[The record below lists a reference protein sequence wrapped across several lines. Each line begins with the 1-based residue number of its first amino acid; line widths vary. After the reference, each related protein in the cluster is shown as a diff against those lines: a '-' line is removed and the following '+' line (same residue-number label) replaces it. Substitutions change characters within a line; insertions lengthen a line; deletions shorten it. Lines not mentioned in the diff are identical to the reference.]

1 MLIYYKMNKILY
13 IILFLILSI
22 IIIFICIFSQYPSV
36 ESFVNTIDYTFEKPL
51 NWKDLSFTDKLK
63 IYGSNLDEK
72 YAFFADK
79 YRVKEYIRKLN
90 IQNLNV
96 SKTIK
101 LLDKN
106 NDKLELTNLPKNCV
120 IKSNHGWGDI
130 IIIKDNKIKL
140 MKSKGQH
147 KPSYSKW
154 LQKAVIPHKTKYE
167 NHYTKIKP
175 EIFVEESLGDDL
187 NDYKFFCFHGKVK
200 LLQVDFNRF
209 SGHGRNLYDDN
220 FNFITNVKF
229 LYDNNQNI
237 KLDKHKLEILKKIAE
252 TISKPFEFARVDLY
266 LIENKIYFG
275 EITFCP
281 EAANG
286 KFEPNNYDYKLGKYW
301 K

>member
-1 MLIYYKMNKILY
+1 MNKIFY
-13 IILFLILSI
+13 TIIFFVSSI
-22 IIIFICIFSQYPSV
+22 IIIFICIFSQYSSV
-36 ESFVNTIDYTFEKPL
+36 ESFANTRDYIFEKPL

-63 IYGSNLDEK
+63 IYGANLDER

-90 IQNLNV
+90 IPNLNV

-101 LLDKN
+101 VLDKN

-120 IKSNHGWGDI
+120 IKSNHGSGDI
-130 IIIKDNKIKL
+130 IIIKDSKIKL
-140 MKSKGQH
+140 MKCGGQY
-147 KPSYSKW
+147 KSYSKW
-154 LQKAVIPHKTKYE
+154 LKNSLIPHKTKYE
-167 NHYTKIKP
+167 THYTKIKP
-175 EIFVEESLGDDL
+175 EIFVEESLGDDI

-220 FNFITNVKF
+220 FNFTNVKF
-229 LYDNNQNI
+229 IYDNNPNI
-237 KLDKHKLEILKKIAE
+237 NLDKHKLEILKNIAE

-266 LIENKIYFG
+266 LIKNSIYFG

-286 KFEPNNYDYKLGKYW
+286 KFEPNDYDDKLGKYW